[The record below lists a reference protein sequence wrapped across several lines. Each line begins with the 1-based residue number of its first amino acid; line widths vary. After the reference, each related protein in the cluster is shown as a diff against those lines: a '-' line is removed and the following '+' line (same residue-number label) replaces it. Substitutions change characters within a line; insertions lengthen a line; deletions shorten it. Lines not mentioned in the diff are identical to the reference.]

1 MKNHGMKLL
10 GIILIMAFLFAIPP
24 AFAIS
29 DSYDMGTL
37 EVYYAHRID
46 KEFHN
51 GRIAFDFL
59 ANASLTVGIEWHYA
73 NGSVGAVIWEVVGT
87 SGNIDT
93 SVDPN
98 KNYYYTFSKIT
109 GYAVHIDFTIEGNP
123 SGIPGFEILL
133 AFLAIIGMIGL
144 FSRKRQI
151 FP

>member
-1 MKNHGMKLL
+1 MTLL

-87 SGNIDT
+87 SGNIHT
-93 SVDPN
+93 TVDPN

-109 GYAVHIDFTIEGNP
+109 GYAVHIAFTLEGNSP
-123 SGIPGFEILL
+123 GVPGFEIIIGLL
-133 AFLAIIGMIGL
+133 ALVGIVGL
-144 FSRKRQI
+144 LSRKRLV